1 MKFSEDIRGA
11 IRIGLASARANFVPI
26 IVLWAMAAALV
37 GAYYLLA
44 PFREVLEPVADWHR
58 QWGWKSAFASQAVFC
73 GLLPGLFQLTIRG
86 IRSRCPYLTI
96 LAETLWCGMFGIA
109 VNVLFVRLAQLF
121 GNDANWT
128 TLLLKTL
135 VDQFVWT
142 FLVVAPANAVFY
154 FWVGRDFSIIRLR
167 REWPSD
173 FLDKVLL
180 PNLVANWC
188 VWIPACL
195 AVFAFPLGLQLYL
208 NGLICAFW
216 TLMCVQIGV
225 RSGR

>member
-1 MKFSEDIRGA
+1 MRFAADIRESL
-11 IRIGLASARANFVPI
+11 RIGLASAWANFVPMV
-26 IVLWAMAAALV
+26 VLWMMAAALV
-37 GAYYLLA
+37 GAYYLVD
-44 PFREVLEPVADWHR
+44 PFREMLEPVSDLHR

-86 IRSRCPYLTI
+86 IRPRSPYRTI
-96 LAETLWCGMFGIA
+96 LAETLWCGIFGIA
-109 VNVLFVRLAQLF
+109 VNVLFVRLAQTV

-142 FLVVAPANAVFY
+142 LLVVAPANAVFY
-154 FWVGRDFSIIRLR
+154 YWVGRDFSIIRLR

-173 FLDKVLL
+173 FLAKVLL

-216 TLMCVQIGV
+216 TLMCVQIGS